1 MNIEQWP
8 IDRLKPYARN
18 ARKITQKA
26 IDKVAVSLKEFGW
39 RQPVVVDKAGV
50 VVAGHARLSA
60 AKQLGFLIVPVH
72 IATELTPAQ
81 IRQYRLMDNRSHE
94 EASWD
99 MDLLIG
105 EFAELKDMGVDMLTT
120 GFDFPE
126 IEKLLATSEEEDEK
140 ANEAPAL
147 PENPVSQIGD
157 LWLCG
162 PHRVLCGDSTSD
174 EATQRATGAAMGLP
188 APFLMVTDPP
198 YGVEYDPE
206 WRLNAGLNKEWQT
219 RAEGTVSNDDRCDW
233 TPAWRLFPGDVAY
246 VWHGGAH
253 AATVA
258 ISLMEALLLIRSQII
273 WAKSSLVIGRG
284 AYHWQHEP
292 CWYAVRKGKAAHW
305 HGDRKQSTL
314 WQIENMHRTQGNV
327 DDGKTIHS
335 TQKPIECMRR
345 PILNHTVRGDAVYDP
360 FLGSGT
366 TLIACEMTERIC
378 YGLDIDPKY
387 VDVIVQRWQK
397 LTGKEATLEG
407 DGRTFEEVGRE
418 RGVLIETD
426 VLPKKA
432 TAKAAKPARKKAKR
446 TAKR

>member
-8 IDRLKPYARN
+8 IDRPKPYEKN
-18 ARKITQKA
+18 ARKIPQSA
-26 IDKVAVSLKEFGW
+26 IDKVALSIEKFGM
-39 RQPVVVDKAGV
+39 RQPIVVDKAGV
-50 VVAGHARLSA
+50 VVVGHVRLRA
-60 AKQLGFLIVPVH
+60 CQKLGILTVPVH
-72 IATELTPAQ
+72 IATDLTPAQ
-81 IRQYRLMDNRSHE
+81 IRQYRL
-94 EASWD
+94 
-99 MDLLIG
+99 I
-105 EFAELKDMGVDMLTT
+105 
-120 GFDFPE
+120 E

-147 PENPVSQIGD
+147 PENPVSRLGD
-157 LWLCG
+157 LWLLG
-162 PHRVLCGDSTSD
+162 PHRLCCGDSTSED
-174 EATQRATGAAMGLP
+174 ATKRATGAALGLP

-219 RAEGTVSNDDRCDW
+219 RAEGTVSNDDRSDW

-258 ISLMEALLLIRSQII
+258 ISLMEASLLIRSQII
-273 WAKSSLVIGRG
+273 WAKVSLVIGRG

-292 CWYAVRKGKAAHW
+292 CWYAVRKGKTAHW

-345 PILNHTVRGDAVYDP
+345 PILNHTVRGEAVYDP

-366 TLIACEMTERIC
+366 TLIACEMRERVC
-378 YGLDIDPKY
+378 YGLELDPKY
-387 VDVIVQRWQK
+387 VDVIVLRWQK
-397 LTGKEATLEG
+397 LTGKQATLEG

-418 RGVLIETD
+418 RGVLLETD
-426 VLPKKA
+426 VPPKKA